1 MRTRQLILA
10 AAFVLI
16 SILLLKGSLSL
27 SNMLVTAPVVEI
39 AMVDELGV
47 EFALP
52 ASWPKELRPPNRKT
66 NCVRCHMEIGGV
78 YSDAVVHFAGSTH
91 DFMGLSCN
99 GCHGG
104 DTSDDEY
111 AHARGGYAGTHPGDL
126 RKKCSACHSAAAE
139 IFKKSVHF
147 QEKFDW
153 RYPTCY
159 ECHGDHAIGRGD
171 TVIASA
177 CTECHGAKATASIG
191 SGESEI
197 IWKSRTEGAHGN
209 TVSIAMLA
217 EGKTGPLSVEHR
229 TSDGGTDIVIR
240 LATDDQGKP
249 TSLAEDVIAMI
260 TGERE
265 LFHIIYCEEGDG
277 ALGEGL
283 VEPTPKSSL
292 SGGADFDAELPAY
305 GELVRA
311 NDALRGS
318 LRTLNKRRDERPPE
332 LVTAIAALRKN
343 TMELAHGVPEKP
355 DPAQVKSVVEET
367 KRLKKEIDSFLGKGV

>member
-1 MRTRQLILA
+1 MRVRQLILA
-10 AAFVLI
+10 VAFVLS
-16 SILLLKGSLSL
+16 SILLLKGSLLL
-27 SNMLVTAPVVEI
+27 SGMLVPAPVAETVT
-39 AMVDELGV
+39 ADELGA
-47 EFALP
+47 ESALP
-52 ASWPKELRPPNRKT
+52 ESWPKDVQPPTRET
-66 NCVRCHMEIGGV
+66 NCVRCHMEVGGV
-78 YSDAVVHFAGSTH
+78 YSDAVIHFAGSTH

-99 GCHGG
+99 ACHGG

-139 IFKKSVHF
+139 VFKKSVHF

-159 ECHGDHAIGRGD
+159 TCHGDHAIGRGD

-177 CTECHGAKATASIG
+177 CTQCHGAKAVASIG

-209 TVSIAMLA
+209 KVSIEMLA
-217 EGKTGPLSVEHR
+217 EGANRPLSVEHR
-229 TSDGGTDIVIR
+229 TSDDGTYIVIR

-249 TSLAEDVIAMI
+249 TSLAEDVIAVI
-260 TGERE
+260 AGEKE

-283 VEPTPKSSL
+283 VEPTPKFSL
-292 SGGADFDAELPAY
+292 AGGADFDTALSAY
-305 GELVRA
+305 GDLVRA

-318 LRTLNKRRDERPPE
+318 VRALNKRRDERPPE
-332 LVTAIAALRKN
+332 IVAAIAALRKN
-343 TMELAHGVPEKP
+343 TMDIAHGVPVTP
-355 DPAQVKSVVEET
+355 DPARVKPIVEDT
-367 KRLKKEIDSFLGKGV
+367 KRLRREIDLFLGKSL

>member
-1 MRTRQLILA
+1 M
-10 AAFVLI
+10 
-16 SILLLKGSLSL
+16 L
-27 SNMLVTAPVVEI
+27 SNMLVPAPVVEI

-52 ASWPKELRPPNRKT
+52 ESWPKGLQPPNRKT
-66 NCVRCHMEIGGV
+66 NWVRCHMGVGGV

-99 GCHGG
+99 ACHGG
-104 DTSDDEY
+104 DTSEDEY

-126 RKKCSACHSAAAE
+126 RKNCTACHSAAAE

-147 QEKFDW
+147 QEEFDW

-177 CTECHGAKATASIG
+177 CTECHGAKATASTG

-197 IWKSRTEGAHGN
+197 IWKSRTEGAQGN
-209 TVSIAMLA
+209 KVSIEMLA
-217 EGKTGPLSVEHR
+217 EGKNGPLSVEHR

-260 TGERE
+260 TSERE

-283 VEPTPKSSL
+283 VEPTPKFTL
-292 SGGADFDAELPAY
+292 AGGANFDAELPAY
-305 GELVRA
+305 GELIRA

-318 LRTLNKRRDERPPE
+318 LRALNKRRDERPPE
-332 LVTAIAALRKN
+332 IVAAIAALRKD
-343 TMELAHGVPEKP
+343 TMELAHGVPAEP
-355 DPAQVKSVVEET
+355 DAARVKSIVEET
-367 KRLKKEIDSFLGKGV
+367 QRLKREIDSFLRKPA

>member
-1 MRTRQLILA
+1 MRTRQLITA
-10 AAFVLI
+10 AVFLLV
-16 SILLLKGSLSL
+16 SIVFLKGSLWL
-27 SNMLVTAPVVEI
+27 SDKFTPAPLAEI
-39 AMVDELGV
+39 VMVDELGV
-47 EFALP
+47 EFRLP
-52 ASWPKELRPPNRKT
+52 EFWPKDLRPPNRKT
-66 NCVRCHMEIGGV
+66 TCVRCHMEVGGV

-99 GCHGG
+99 ACHGG
-104 DTSDDEY
+104 ETSDDEY

-126 RKKCSACHSAAAE
+126 GKKCTACHSGAAD
-139 IFKKSVHF
+139 IFNKSVHF
-147 QEKFDW
+147 QEKFNW

-159 ECHGDHAIGRGD
+159 KCHGDHAIGRGD

-209 TVSIAMLA
+209 RVSITVLA
-217 EGKTGPLSVEHR
+217 EGENQRLSAEHR
-229 TSDGGTDIVIR
+229 TSDGGTDIVIH

-265 LFHIIYCEEGDG
+265 LFHIIYCEEGNG

-283 VEPTPKSSL
+283 VEPTPKFTL
-292 SGGADFDAELPAY
+292 AGGADFDAELPAY
-305 GELVRA
+305 GDLIRA
-311 NDALRGS
+311 NDS
-318 LRTLNKRRDERPPE
+318 LRSSLRALNKRRDERPPGI
-332 LVTAIAALRKN
+332 VAAIAALRKN
-343 TMELAHGVPEKP
+343 TMELAHGVPGTP
-355 DPAQVKSVVEET
+355 DPAQVKSVVDET
-367 KRLKKEIDSFLGKGV
+367 KRLKKAIDSLLGEGV

>member
-1 MRTRQLILA
+1 M
-10 AAFVLI
+10 AAFLLI
-16 SILLLKGSLSL
+16 SILLLKGSLVL
-27 SNMLVTAPVVEI
+27 SDRLVPAPVANAVM
-39 AMVDELGV
+39 ADELGV
-47 EFALP
+47 EFSLP
-52 ASWPKELRPPNRKT
+52 EAWPKGLSPPNRET
-66 NCVRCHMEIGGV
+66 NCVRCHMGVGGV

-91 DFMGLSCN
+91 DFMGLSCDA
-99 GCHGG
+99 CHGG

-111 AHARGGYAGTHPGDL
+111 AHARRGYVGTHPGDL
-126 RKKCSACHSAAAE
+126 RKNCTTCHSAVAE
-139 IFKKSVHF
+139 VFSKSVHF

-159 ECHGDHAIGRGD
+159 KCHGNHAIGRGD
-171 TVIASA
+171 TVFASA
-177 CTECHGAKATASIG
+177 CTECHGARATASVG

-209 TVSIAMLA
+209 RVSISMLA
-217 EGKTGPLSVEHR
+217 ESANQPLSVDHR
-229 TSDGGTDIVIR
+229 TSDGTTDIVIH

-260 TGERE
+260 TGERG

-283 VEPTPKSSL
+283 VEPTQKFAL
-292 SGGADFDAELPAY
+292 AGGADFDAKLPAY
-305 GELVRA
+305 GDLVRA

-318 LRTLNKRRDERPPE
+318 LRALNKQRDERPPE
-332 LVTAIAALRKN
+332 LVSAIAALRSN

-367 KRLKKEIDSFLGKGV
+367 ERLKEKIDSFLRKPYR